1 METKQIEV
9 QIKSVLDNNQKFLQ
23 KVFNL
28 SVEKYFE
35 KMCVAGPSETFLRK
49 YRSEE
54 WSCSNPT
61 RGWCGQMTRFLRD
74 YKLAPD
80 DYIPYC
86 DSEKNHYY
94 FINQA
99 NEVLD
104 LTIYQGINMIAISE
118 KDVYKY
124 DFNKARFNPVKTES
138 TKDAMKL
145 KKIFLVNAKS

>member
-9 QIKSVLDNNQKFLQ
+9 LIKSVLNNNQKFLQ

-28 SVEKYFE
+28 SVDEYLE
-35 KMCVAGPSETFLRK
+35 KMCLAGPSETFFKK
-49 YRSEE
+49 YRSDE
-54 WSCSNPT
+54 WSCTNPT

-80 DYIPYC
+80 GYIPYC
-86 DSEKNHYY
+86 DNEKNHYY
-94 FINQA
+94 FINQN

-104 LTIYQGINMIAISE
+104 LTIYQGINMKVITE

-124 DFNKARFNPVKTES
+124 DFKKAQFYPVKTES
-138 TKDAMKL
+138 TKDAMRL
-145 KKIFLVNAKS
+145 KEIFIKK